1 NSPSRSSFDGPSRA
15 MPIRRGRNAMTAAS
29 ADLQKAM
36 FETLAGDAALAALLG
51 GARIF
56 DHVPTDAAFPYVT
69 FGRVSVFDWSTSTES
84 GLEHLVTLH
93 VWSKAKGK
101 KEAFAILDA
110 VRKVLE
116 APLTLD
122 SQHLVNFRFEFA
134 EVS

>member
-1 NSPSRSSFDGPSRA
+1 
-15 MPIRRGRNAMTAAS
+15 MTAAS

-36 FETLAGDAALAALLG
+36 FEALAGDAALVALLG

-56 DHVPTDAAFPYVT
+56 DRAPTDTAFPYVT
-69 FGRVSVFDWSTSTES
+69 FGRMSVFDWSTSTER

-110 VRKVLE
+110 VRRVLD
-116 APLTLD
+116 APLALD
-122 SQHLVNFRFEFA
+122 SHHLVNFRFEFA
-134 EVS
+134 EVSFDDDISVHHGLLRLRAVTESAD

>member
-1 NSPSRSSFDGPSRA
+1 
-15 MPIRRGRNAMTAAS
+15 MTAAS

-36 FETLAGDAALAALLG
+36 FEALAGDTALAALLG

-56 DHVPTDAAFPYVT
+56 DRVPTDAAFPYVT
-69 FGRVSVFDWSTSTES
+69 FGRTSVFDWSTSTES

-110 VRKVLE
+110 ARRTLK

-122 SQHLVNFRFEFA
+122 SQNLVNFRFQFA
-134 EVS
+134 EVSFDDDISVYHGLLRLRAVTESAG